1 MKLLSHYADYTDALA
16 LGDAESVELG
26 DSLGVGLTLAL
37 LDPDGLMLGEDDL
50 LTLGE
55 VETDDEIDAD
65 GVPLT
70 EPEGLEL
77 FELDFDADKLEL
89 FELDFDADKL
99 ALGEVEDDTEAV

>member
-1 MKLLSHYADYTDALA
+1 M
-16 LGDAESVELG
+16 ELG

-77 FELDFDADKLEL
+77 FELDFDADKL
-89 FELDFDADKL
+89 